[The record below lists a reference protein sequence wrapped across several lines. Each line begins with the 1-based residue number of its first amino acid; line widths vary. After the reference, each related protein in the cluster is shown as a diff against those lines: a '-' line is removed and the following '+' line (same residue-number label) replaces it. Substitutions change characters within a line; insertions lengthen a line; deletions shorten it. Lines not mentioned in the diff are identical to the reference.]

1 MAQCWTTETGEMLL
15 DYESDTKTLYHNT
28 KYSPAFFTVAEE
40 GSNICR
46 FSSRYAGKSASLEKQ
61 RDGIGYLLQ

>member
-1 MAQCWTTETGEMLL
+1 MAQYWTTETGKMLL
-15 DYESDTKTLYHNT
+15 DYESDTKTLYQNT
-28 KYSPAFFTVAEE
+28 KYSPFFTVAEE

-46 FSSRYAGKSASLEKQ
+46 FSSRCAGKSATLEKQ